1 MTLYGLRRA
10 GTGKI
15 EVKSTPES
23 LASRAR
29 NGAVSSVCDAV
40 KRLPSKTPFLALIT
54 KSANDVAV
62 VVAEALGK
70 TEINFA
76 KMMTAKAKSLGM
88 RKTRFR
94 NASGLPNRRQI
105 STARDMAIL
114 ARRLIKDYPQFYH
127 FFGTQRFSYK
137 QRTYRN
143 HNKLLRA
150 YPDVDGIKTGYI
162 RASGFNLVAS
172 TKRYGRRLIG
182 VVFGGKSAKSRDRH
196 MRKLFNRAYALIPK
210 KKTDYPTSTA
220 EAIEKTKKSKT
231 RLTKAAYPRKSMP
244 NRDRVRRLGHPG
256 RRFLTII
263 GGPSR
268 GIRRGRPSSGS
279 RCRPIRS
286 GRRCHA
292 PAGAKPAI
300 PGANCWDVAA
310 GRCEVLLV
318 PPSSTTRLRRHS
330 ADHTITVDTRTAP
343 SSRQRRIDIR
353 SLRPSIDRGR
363 LRCRIHSE
371 PPMPPPCSTPATAT
385 NRPDRSHAG
394 RPPR

>member
-1 MTLYGLRRA
+1 MIRNNIKTHFIFISILLLGIAFFQSSANARYASIVVDEQTGKVLHASNPDRRRYPASLTKMMTLYMVFDALKRGKLKLNQRLKVSRRAQGMAPSKLGLRR
-10 GTGKI
+10 GQTI
-15 EVKSTPES
+15 TVK
-23 LASRAR
+23 
-29 NGAVSSVCDAV
+29 DAI
-40 KRLPSKTPFLALIT
+40 LALIT

-105 STARDMAIL
+105 STARDMATL

-137 QRTYRN
+137 RRTYRN

-220 EAIEKTKKSKT
+220 EAIEKTEKSKT

-244 NRDRVRRLGHPG
+244 NRDRVRRWAIQVGA
-256 RRFLTII
+256 F
-263 GGPSR
+263 SQ
-268 GIRRGRPSSGS
+268 SSAARLAAYG
-279 RCRPIRS
+279 
-286 GRRCHA
+286 
-292 PAGAKPAI
+292 
-300 PGANCWDVAA
+300 AA
-310 GRCEVLLV
+310 GRL
-318 PPSSTTRLRRHS
+318 
-330 ADHTITVDTRTAP
+330 
-343 SSRQRRIDIR
+343 Q
-353 SLRPSIDRGR
+353 DRGVAQHGRVAVVMHQQARNR
-363 LRCRIHSE
+363 LYRAQIVGMSQRDAVKSCSYLQAQQHACVAI
-371 PPMPPPCSTPATAT
+371 PPITQ
-385 NRPDRSHAG
+385 
-394 RPPR
+394 